1 MRSADEGLW
10 IALHRLLPTPP
21 SEQSCYLRELFFQ
34 CWDQRHSGGL
44 CCSPMCVYLCV
55 CSPTFAEK
63 RGGCNRFQLLIYQCF
78 SFSLRD
84 SFNGEALASFVA
96 SQNLSFAHIIG
107 RLQLTSGHCG
117 SVSSIGGALQGQWAQ
132 MWCKKPTETALQVP
146 GSEGRRCC
154 GCCSRYWLP
163 CGHRAGVWVWEEPL
177 PSCAPWV
184 VVGGRGVEDEAVES
198 GLTPVLFQAH
208 RKREVGAWL
217 WGCSLG
223 QLAHLSW
230 CSSRPSL
237 MPWFFSSQSSVPPQS
252 WSQVQQDLTSSIL
265 VSQLR
270 ALQLHWVWFGALHSL
285 GCKTYKGCITTDFY
299 LYRKRC
305 TWTFFGSENG
315 MLKNINVM

>member
-163 CGHRAGVWVWEEPL
+163 CGHHAGTCGHERSPCPPVPLGWWLEVEELRMKQWSLAWPLSFFRPIGKGRLERGCGAAAWVSLHTSPGAAL
-177 PSCAPWV
+177 AHPSCLGSFHHNLLFCHKAGLRFRRTSPAPFLSVSWEHCSCN
-184 VVGGRGVEDEAVES
+184 GS
-198 GLTPVLFQAH
+198 GLGLCT
-208 RKREVGAWL
+208 L
-217 WGCSLG
+217 W
-223 QLAHLSW
+223 AA
-230 CSSRPSL
+230 RP
-237 MPWFFSSQSSVPPQS
+237 
-252 WSQVQQDLTSSIL
+252 T
-265 VSQLR
+265 R
-270 ALQLHWVWFGALHSL
+270 AV
-285 GCKTYKGCITTDFY
+285 
-299 LYRKRC
+299 
-305 TWTFFGSENG
+305 
-315 MLKNINVM
+315 